1 MRTNRLLLAVVIATA
16 ASIVNFPAEAE
27 AQKAQAATPIQADP
41 SAVRSSP
48 AFAELILRK
57 TELESELEALIIE
70 YTEVF
75 PKVIA
80 LRHEVGLINKEVE
93 RVLAIKPAE
102 AGKLTLA
109 LGKLMV
115 KKVENETALWSLLK
129 TYKDE
134 HPEVKRAKRKVEIYE
149 KAIKEI
155 LGN

>member
-1 MRTNRLLLAVVIATA
+1 MRPNRFLLAVVTATA
-16 ASIVNFPAEAE
+16 AFIVSFPAETE
-27 AQKAQAATPIQADP
+27 AQRAQAATPIQADT

-57 TELESELEALIIE
+57 TDLESELEALVIE
-70 YTEVF
+70 YTEEF
-75 PKVIA
+75 PKVIS

-93 RVLAIKPAE
+93 RVLALKPAE
-102 AGKLTLA
+102 TGKLTLA